1 MTPAVQTRGLTRLFP
16 GGHGVSDLDLTVPRG
31 SLYGFLGPNGAGKT
45 TTVRLLLD
53 LLRPDRGEIEL
64 FGHPLR
70 RDRREAL
77 ALVGSLVESPSLYPH
92 LSGWENLEISRRLL
106 GLPTERIPEAL
117 FRVGLMDAAHR
128 RVREY
133 SLGMRQRLGI
143 AHALLGDPRV
153 LILDEPANGLDPEGI
168 RWMRGLLRDFAD
180 RGGTVLLSSHLL
192 HEVEAVADRL
202 VMIARGEIV
211 AQGEKSE
218 LLAASGVIVRSPDRT
233 GLRRALAEAQLPS
246 TNTSDGAQMVEAEP
260 EVIGQVALDAGI
272 VLSELR
278 RADSAGLEDMF
289 LSLTGTTG
297 DAEDASASTPKETV

>member
-1 MTPAVQTRGLTRLFP
+1 MPPAVQTRGLTRLFP

-53 LLRPDRGEIEL
+53 LLRPDRGDIEL

-106 GLPTERIPEAL
+106 GLPAERIPEAL
-117 FRVGLMDAAHR
+117 FRVGLMDSAHR

-143 AHALLGDPRV
+143 ALALLGQPQL
-153 LILDEPANGLDPEGI
+153 LILDEPGNGLDPAGI
-168 RWMRGLLRDFAD
+168 LDLRRMLRRFAESDGLTVMVSSHQLSEVEQFASHVGVLTDGRLRFQGTLAELRQRSRPQLVLRCDNPARALQLLREAGED
-180 RGGTVLLSSHLL
+180 V
-192 HEVEAVADRL
+192 AVADGQALRL
-202 VMIARGEIV
+202 RPRLAVEEINRRLV
-211 AQGEKSE
+211 AQGVGVSHLAQE
-218 LLAASGVIVRSPDRT
+218 AASLESLFFDLT
-233 GLRRALAEAQLPS
+233 
-246 TNTSDGAQMVEAEP
+246 
-260 EVIGQVALDAGI
+260 
-272 VLSELR
+272 
-278 RADSAGLEDMF
+278 SAG
-289 LSLTGTTG
+289 
-297 DAEDASASTPKETV
+297 TVERAA